1 MPKGT
6 PLTDE
11 ELNRRRDEIAQSAIS
26 VLLEKGF
33 QETSVR
39 EIADAAGIGK
49 STLYDYFKTK
59 EDILIFVTE
68 KEVALLT
75 RRAQE
80 IAQKPEGVKERLR
93 QVMQMHLDYLM
104 QNKEFYLKL
113 TVELQRLS
121 LESQRRIQVKR
132 YAYQDLLRDL
142 IAQGVREGV
151 FRTVEPMLAARILFA
166 ALMPIVF
173 TSRPSGKPQEMMEEA
188 FEILLRGIQV

>member
-11 ELNRRRDEIAQSAIS
+11 ELNRRREEIAQAVMP

-59 EDILIFVTE
+59 EDILIYATE
-68 KEVALLT
+68 KEVAFMT

-80 IAQKPEGVKERLR
+80 IAQQPASVIEKLR
-93 QVMQMHLDYLM
+93 QVMQMHLDYLV
-104 QNKEFYLKL
+104 QNKEHYLKL

-132 YAYQDLLRDL
+132 YVYQDLLRDL

-151 FRTVEPMLAARILFA
+151 FRPVEPMLAARVIFS

-188 FEILLRGIQV
+188 FEMLLRGIQA